1 MNNKDT
7 EKIYNDV
14 KRKISISNFVEEEN
28 EVMVKNKHSIFKS
41 IAVACCMVLSITGV
55 VFAKDIGNFI
65 NNLFGYNASDGV
77 QTAIDNGYIKEV
89 EPTYIESDGIEFS
102 VDSFLID
109 DYNFDMNLKIKLSD
123 KYNVKEMQRLKPL
136 DMKVIDENNE
146 IVFLTLEEETRI
158 AEVN

>member
-1 MNNKDT
+1 MKNKDT

-102 VDSFLID
+102 LDSFLID
-109 DYNFDMNLKIKLSD
+109 DYNFDMNLKIKIIKKQADLFM
-123 KYNVKEMQRLKPL
+123 EHLRLKIKSL
-136 DMKVIDENNE
+136 FLVMNILLVEMKNMNRNMNI
-146 IVFLTLEEETRI
+146 
-158 AEVN
+158 

>member
-1 MNNKDT
+1 MKNNDT

-28 EVMVKNKHSIFKS
+28 EIMVKNKHSIFKS
-41 IAVACCMVLSITGV
+41 IAVACCMLLSITGV

-77 QTAIDNGYIKEV
+77 QTAVENGYVKEV
-89 EPTYIESDGIEFS
+89 EPAYIESDGIEFS

-109 DYNFDMNLKIKLSD
+109 DYNLDINFKMKLSD
-123 KYNVKEMQRLKPL
+123 KYDSKIMQGADLQESVLFRSPSGGGKAPRGH
-136 DMKVIDENNE
+136 IH
-146 IVFLTLEEETRI
+146 
-158 AEVN
+158 